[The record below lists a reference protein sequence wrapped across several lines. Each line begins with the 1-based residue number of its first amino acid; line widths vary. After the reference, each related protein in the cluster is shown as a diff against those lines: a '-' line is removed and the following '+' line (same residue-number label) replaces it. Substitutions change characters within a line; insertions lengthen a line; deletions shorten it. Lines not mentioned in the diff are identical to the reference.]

1 MSTLT
6 MTEQMKKTL
15 DTFFAGKTI
24 NDVDRNTYQVCNLND
39 NRIKLTIS
47 LVFMRD
53 WDSIET
59 DNYNSVILE
68 NKGVVFTFP
77 CYWISVPKELSMT
90 YFEYIINNFY
100 EAEVAKWSIA
110 SGLISE
116 ESSDSTGTGNGCACN
131 NSTGQPVQ
139 SPPCQYIAQNI

>member
-39 NRIKLTIS
+39 NRIRLTIS

-68 NKGVVFTFP
+68 NKGAVFTFP

-90 YFEYIINNFY
+90 YFEYIINSFY
-100 EAEVAKWSIA
+100 DTEVSKWEIVQGLL
-110 SGLISE
+110 SGG
-116 ESSDSTGTGNGCACN
+116 SSGSTDTDDDGCPC
-131 NSTGQPVQ
+131 SGSDQPVQ

>member
-39 NRIKLTIS
+39 NRIRLTIS

-68 NKGVVFTFP
+68 NKGAVFTFP

-90 YFEYIINNFY
+90 YFEYIINSFY
-100 EAEVAKWSIA
+100 DTEVIKWDIANSIT
-110 SGLISE
+110 SG
-116 ESSDSTGTGNGCACN
+116 ESSDSTGTGNDCACN
-131 NSTGQPVQ
+131 NSSQTVQ